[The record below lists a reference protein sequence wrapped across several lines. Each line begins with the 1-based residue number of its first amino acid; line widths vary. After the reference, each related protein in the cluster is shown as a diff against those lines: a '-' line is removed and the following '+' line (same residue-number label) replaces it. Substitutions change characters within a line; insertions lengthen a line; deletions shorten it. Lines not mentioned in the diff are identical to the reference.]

1 MFQSRFQALA
11 EGTQLRHLIFAT
23 LQIHS
28 GSAWRP
34 SDLDTRNKRHMTIEE
49 FLGMLRAGRVLKRPI
64 MIQESTIRNSLLV
77 DEATIKDQEKE
88 GKTLRSRSS
97 TIIKS
102 STEEREEQEGR
113 FLTVVQAKQIYV
125 NSKSLYF
132 DDVRPKEFHSWSSN
146 LLNFAEFVE
155 AICRCC
161 MAVPAQSLLQV

>member
-1 MFQSRFQALA
+1 
-11 EGTQLRHLIFAT
+11 
-23 LQIHS
+23 
-28 GSAWRP
+28 
-34 SDLDTRNKRHMTIEE
+34 
-49 FLGMLRAGRVLKRPI
+49 
-64 MIQESTIRNSLLV
+64 MIQESTIHNSLLS
-77 DEATIKDQEKE
+77 DEVITKDQEKE

-97 TIIKS
+97 TMKS

-125 NSKSLYF
+125 NSKSLCF